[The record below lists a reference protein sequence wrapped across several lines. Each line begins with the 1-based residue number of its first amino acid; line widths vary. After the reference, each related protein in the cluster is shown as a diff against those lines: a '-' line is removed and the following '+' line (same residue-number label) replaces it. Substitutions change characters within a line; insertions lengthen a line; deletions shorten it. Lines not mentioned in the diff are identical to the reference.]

1 MAHNNPTY
9 ILTAKEPATPVFG
22 PSPGIHPSPS
32 FSLKSSFSSLLD
44 SDSESIISNYSP
56 TLHPQPTYSADEAR
70 SRFDSD
76 DIFSLEPRFTAKRK
90 TTSTCSPAASSSSNI
105 YPDLPPSLCN
115 SKAFAA
121 ALDFRPPN
129 PFAASAEPSGN
140 KRRRTATPRLVMPKV
155 ALPAPRPFH
164 PDGLTLG
171 KLKILV
177 AGDSGAGKSNLIRTL
192 AQHTALIVH
201 VDDFASPVES
211 PESSQQEPHQSTS
224 LYDNL
229 DLNPDHQHALTELLA
244 STKPRPQF
252 WANDGRRTS
261 VVEASTSTSSVDATL
276 DRNVCFVDTIGY
288 GSFSSATNCFTPVL
302 AYLEA
307 AFVKTLAAVNPSSEE
322 ALSLITSSS
331 SLTDSSL
338 TDVCIYT
345 ILNRIKPVDVEY
357 MKKLARYVPIIPVIA
372 KSDLLPPRDVL
383 ELKIAVLRELHHHNI
398 TPFLFGTSIEEAV
411 LHCELHLAELDAAS
425 HSSQQKADVHKS
437 DSTYSIISFDDT
449 DDEGTELE
457 LDLTLFPCAVSC
469 AHAPAAAD
477 DEMDA
482 SVLMAPDYTPAL
494 RESELPQLIA
504 HLFSSHGAAW
514 LRYSAAKQFL
524 AWCGERH
531 ATFTLHSGLSP
542 APEAYMPHAIV
553 VREENLAL
561 VSNGLT
567 SQSPSPLNANY
578 INDDFTEL
586 TINLPDYA
594 MFETRRRAQ
603 RDTSKWVNRLSESV
617 HDAVTN
623 DWPGL
628 PATGSSDRPLLS
640 LRTQSR
646 AVYKRPRTSRDTYS
660 SSSSQA
666 RPQVRTAART
676 AARTGRTVQSPLAS
690 TSPQRPGPLVFKH
703 SHSVTSLDP
712 LDLWGYTARA
722 AQYTV
727 KAVGV
732 LLGAK
737 LVVWLYYIIVADPL
751 PLSAM
756 TGSDGAAGMGNG
768 SPDNTLIM
776 SPSALLHFMHR
787 MLADLSRVSGG
798 SSSGTSSGPLTEL
811 WNSVL
816 ANYDNSLVQQLV
828 DSIRLSLL

>member
-9 ILTAKEPATPVFG
+9 ILTDREPATPVFG
-22 PSPGIHPSPS
+22 PSPVIHP
-32 FSLKSSFSSLLD
+32 
-44 SDSESIISNYSP
+44 
-56 TLHPQPTYSADEAR
+56 T
-70 SRFDSD
+70 
-76 DIFSLEPRFTAKRK
+76 
-90 TTSTCSPAASSSSNI
+90 ASSSSNI
-105 YPDLPPSLCN
+105 YPDVPPSLSN

-121 ALDFRPPN
+121 ALDFRPP
-129 PFAASAEPSGN
+129 FAASSESSGN
-140 KRRRTATPRLVMPKV
+140 KRRRTTTPRLVMPKV

-177 AGDSGAGKSNLIRTL
+177 AGDSGAGKSNLIRAL
-192 AQHTALIVH
+192 AQHTAPIVH
-201 VDDFASPVES
+201 VDDFSSPVVS
-211 PESSQQEPHQSTS
+211 PESLHESTS

-307 AFVKTLAAVNPSSEE
+307 AFVKTLAAVNPSSDE
-322 ALSLITSSS
+322 ALALITSSS

-357 MKKLARYVPIIPVIA
+357 MKNLARYVPIIPVIA

-398 TPFLFGTSIEEAV
+398 TPFLFGTSIEDAV
-411 LHCELHLAELDAAS
+411 IHCELRLAALDAAS
-425 HSSQQKADVHKS
+425 TQRTAAVRKS
-437 DSTYSIISFDDT
+437 HSTYSISSFDDT
-449 DDEGTELE
+449 DDESTELDI
-457 LDLTLFPCAVSC
+457 DLTLFPCAVSC

-477 DEMDA
+477 DEMVA
-482 SVLMAPDYTPAL
+482 SVLMGPDYTPAL

-514 LRYSAAKQFL
+514 LRYSAGKQFL

-531 ATFTLHSGLSP
+531 ATFTLHSGLTP
-542 APEAYMPHAIV
+542 APAAYTPHAMV
-553 VREENLAL
+553 VRDENLAL
-561 VSNGLT
+561 VANGLA
-567 SQSPSPLNANY
+567 SQSPSPLNY
-578 INDDFTEL
+578 ISDDFTEL

-623 DWPGL
+623 DWPAL
-628 PATGSSDRPLLS
+628 PATGDRPVLS

-646 AVYKRPRTSRDTYS
+646 AVYKRARTSRETYPS
-660 SSSSQA
+660 N
-666 RPQVRTAART
+666 
-676 AARTGRTVQSPLAS
+676 
-690 TSPQRPGPLVFKH
+690 
-703 SHSVTSLDP
+703 
-712 LDLWGYTARA
+712 
-722 AQYTV
+722 
-727 KAVGV
+727 
-732 LLGAK
+732 
-737 LVVWLYYIIVADPL
+737 I
-751 PLSAM
+751 
-756 TGSDGAAGMGNG
+756 AAGVN
-768 SPDNTLIM
+768 
-776 SPSALLHFMHR
+776 
-787 MLADLSRVSGG
+787 LAPAPRPAGF
-798 SSSGTSSGPLTEL
+798 
-811 WNSVL
+811 
-816 ANYDNSLVQQLV
+816 
-828 DSIRLSLL
+828 

>member
-1 MAHNNPTY
+1 
-9 ILTAKEPATPVFG
+9 
-22 PSPGIHPSPS
+22 
-32 FSLKSSFSSLLD
+32 
-44 SDSESIISNYSP
+44 
-56 TLHPQPTYSADEAR
+56 
-70 SRFDSD
+70 
-76 DIFSLEPRFTAKRK
+76 
-90 TTSTCSPAASSSSNI
+90 
-105 YPDLPPSLCN
+105 
-115 SKAFAA
+115 
-121 ALDFRPPN
+121 
-129 PFAASAEPSGN
+129 
-140 KRRRTATPRLVMPKV
+140 MPKV

-425 HSSQQKADVHKS
+425 AFE
-437 DSTYSIISFDDT
+437 STKKRPMCINQT
-449 DDEGTELE
+449 
-457 LDLTLFPCAVSC
+457 
-469 AHAPAAAD
+469 
-477 DEMDA
+477 
-482 SVLMAPDYTPAL
+482 
-494 RESELPQLIA
+494 QL
-504 HLFSSHGAAW
+504 
-514 LRYSAAKQFL
+514 
-524 AWCGERH
+524 
-531 ATFTLHSGLSP
+531 
-542 APEAYMPHAIV
+542 
-553 VREENLAL
+553 
-561 VSNGLT
+561 
-567 SQSPSPLNANY
+567 
-578 INDDFTEL
+578 
-586 TINLPDYA
+586 
-594 MFETRRRAQ
+594 
-603 RDTSKWVNRLSESV
+603 
-617 HDAVTN
+617 
-623 DWPGL
+623 
-628 PATGSSDRPLLS
+628 
-640 LRTQSR
+640 TQSYPLMTLTMK
-646 AVYKRPRTSRDTYS
+646 APSLS
-660 SSSSQA
+660 S
-666 RPQVRTAART
+666 T
-676 AARTGRTVQSPLAS
+676 
-690 TSPQRPGPLVFKH
+690 
-703 SHSVTSLDP
+703 
-712 LDLWGYTARA
+712 
-722 AQYTV
+722 
-727 KAVGV
+727 
-732 LLGAK
+732 
-737 LVVWLYYIIVADPL
+737 
-751 PLSAM
+751 
-756 TGSDGAAGMGNG
+756 
-768 SPDNTLIM
+768 
-776 SPSALLHFMHR
+776 
-787 MLADLSRVSGG
+787 
-798 SSSGTSSGPLTEL
+798 
-811 WNSVL
+811 
-816 ANYDNSLVQQLV
+816 
-828 DSIRLSLL
+828 